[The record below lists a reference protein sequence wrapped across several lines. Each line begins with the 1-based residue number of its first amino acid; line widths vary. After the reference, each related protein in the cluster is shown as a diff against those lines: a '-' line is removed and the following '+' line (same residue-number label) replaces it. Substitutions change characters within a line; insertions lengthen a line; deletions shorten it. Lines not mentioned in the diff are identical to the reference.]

1 MANGLLSK
9 VKINDVVYNLKDADS
24 RSKISTLVG
33 EHTVEALG
41 TAAWKAV
48 ASQVSEGSVDLPT
61 ASAVKAYVDAQVEAI
76 PSFDVVV
83 VTELPEAS
91 ADTFHKIYLIAQSR
105 TATTNIY
112 DEYITIRSGSKDAYT
127 YSWEKIGSTETDL
140 SGYVKKTQKIATI
153 DLNDDITTE
162 ELQTALSLGKM
173 AYADTAKGTV
183 EGQTIS
189 GVKAT
194 ADKIDSTISGE
205 LAYTSTGILSNAT
218 YTPAGTISKHT
229 PSGTVTV
236 TLGDAS
242 TATSATLTR
251 GDYTP
256 AGNIATTVAEP
267 TDGQKANYTPAGTI
281 STPIVTA
288 NNTSE
293 NISVMKSGGTAYTLS
308 GGSVKKADDTTDAF
322 AKEGLKA
329 EVGSGDDAE
338 TLIFSAASTSTAV
351 TAAGGITYTAP
362 TLSGE
367 LPTFET
373 KSVLTNTAPALAS
386 APQFTGT
393 GVVISDTFT
402 GTTEKDL
409 KVTGATYLKQVVDKT
424 DFEGTEFTPSFTG
437 TQAVITATGSY
448 DKANKGTLAAS
459 ATNVSLNVGD
469 IAVASKDVTV
479 FPVAKS
485 K

>member
-41 TAAWKAV
+41 AAAWKAV

-105 TATTNIY
+105 TAATNIY

-162 ELQTALSLGKM
+162 ELQTALGLGKM

-183 EGQTIS
+183 EGQTIT

-194 ADKIDSTISGE
+194 GTPNGTINVTLDQTSTAATLETADYTPSGNVTGTVTANGTVAIAKDSTNGIQISGE
-205 LAYTSTGILSNAT
+205 VSAPTLDVQLNTGNIQPVTSVGTLPT
-218 YTPAGTISKHT
+218 YTEGSYTA
-229 PSGTVTV
+229 PSVT
-236 TLGDAS
+236 
-242 TATSATLTR
+242 
-251 GDYTP
+251 
-256 AGNIATTVAEP
+256 E
-267 TDGQKANYTPAGTI
+267 
-281 STPIVTA
+281 
-288 NNTSE
+288 
-293 NISVMKSGGTAYTLS
+293 
-308 GGSVKKADDTTDAF
+308 DTGAF
-322 AKEGLKA
+322 ATAGLVAAIDGTDKEML
-329 EVGSGDDAE
+329 V
-338 TLIFSAASTSTAV
+338 FSAASTSKALTS
-351 TAAGGITYTAP
+351 TGFNAGSYVAPTYTAG
-362 TLSGE
+362 TLPVLGTAVSFA
-367 LPTFET
+367 TT
-373 KSVLTNTAPALAS
+373 VKSATAS
-386 APQFTGT
+386 AP
-393 GVVISDTFT
+393 TFT
-402 GTTEKDL
+402 GDKFA
-409 KVTGATYLKQVVDKT
+409 AT
-424 DFEGTEFTPSFTG
+424 FTG
-437 TQAVITATGSY
+437 SSADITASFAGTKVDNALVTAVKY
-448 DKANKGTLAAS
+448 DKAS
-459 ATNVSLNVGD
+459 VATKEFTGGSTEFAVGD

-479 FPVAKS
+479 SPVAKS
-485 K
+485 E